1 MAEQPKPDIVPLL
14 AAARKA
20 LASYRDIFGRGCWNT
35 ADHAAFAKLDA
46 EIRRADPL
54 TLYCSFCGKSQHEV
68 GTMVAGPKV
77 FVCDECVDLC
87 ADVVREAREQRAKEA
102 PANG

>member
-20 LASYRDIFGRGCWNT
+20 LASYRDIFGGGCWNT
-35 ADHAAFAKLDA
+35 TDHAAFAELET
-46 EIRRADPL
+46 EIRRTDPA
-54 TLYCSFCGKSQHEV
+54 TFYCSFCGKSQHEV
-68 GTMVAGPKV
+68 GTMVAGPRV

-87 ADVVREAREQRAKEA
+87 ADIVRERRAKEA
-102 PANG
+102 PTDG